1 MRIEMQIPD
10 EERGKQDLLREIR
23 ELREKIKRLEEDK
36 FRIIQR

>member
-1 MRIEMQIPD
+1 MQIPD